1 MNSETKVFFISVLL
15 TSFIWGVYYTS
26 ELNKILE
33 KHEKEKFSLKEEI
46 EYLKKILKKKL
57 NNNQPAI
64 GFSDGRFN

>member
-46 EYLKKILKKKL
+46 EYLKKILKKTK
-57 NNNQPAI
+57 
-64 GFSDGRFN
+64 